1 MQKHYRSQ
9 RTPAVTD
16 ARMSFKLETSHA
28 RGAGP
33 IKHRPEWT
41 RLFADLLRRKRA
53 NIQFGYVVNLPWE
66 MKGWDSRDALRV
78 IVDGWTAMAPLLNAV
93 RGRRSLG

>member
-1 MQKHYRSQ
+1 
-9 RTPAVTD
+9 
-16 ARMSFKLETSHA
+16 
-28 RGAGP
+28 
-33 IKHRPEWT
+33 
-41 RLFADLLRRKRA
+41 LLRRKRA